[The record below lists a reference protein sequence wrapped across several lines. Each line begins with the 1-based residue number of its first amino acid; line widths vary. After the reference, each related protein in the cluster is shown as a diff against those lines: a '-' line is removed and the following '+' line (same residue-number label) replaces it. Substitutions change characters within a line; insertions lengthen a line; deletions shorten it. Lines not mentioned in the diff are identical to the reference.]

1 MHKLSPQNM
10 LLIGRNWS
18 TRGNNND
25 FEHFLNFF
33 PESISLTSKE
43 LSNFD
48 NRLFRYIKYKTLNS
62 CYSSLSVALEYNA
75 FIKFIRNDIKLVHY
89 WFGDHDYYYGYWF
102 KRLFGAKVVINLF
115 FSIEELQ
122 RRMPNKVHL
131 QNADLITCSGKAQ
144 LEYLKQFIDEDKLAY
159 LPLGVDTNFF
169 TLPVNNNY
177 RDKDLIICIGNNRRD
192 YRILKKVYLRLK
204 SIKPNIKLKLA
215 GSKPGQPFFAE
226 LPEVEFLPFLN
237 DHKFRKLYRKAS
249 LLVLPLLEGGSSQ
262 TLNEALA
269 CGLPVITNNF
279 PNLSDYTKT
288 KAVIQYSPG
297 DYIGMTNAC
306 LNVLNDKKKHIEMSN
321 EARRHILKYDF
332 FKIKQQLISIYSD
345 YLGFNIMVDH

>member
-1 MHKLSPQNM
+1 M

-33 PESISLTSKE
+33 PGSISSTSNE
-43 LSNFD
+43 LNSFD
-48 NRLFRYIKYKTLNS
+48 NRFFRCVKNKTLNS

-75 FIKFIRNDIKLVHY
+75 FIKFINHDIKLVHY

-102 KRLFGAKVVINLF
+102 KRIFGAKIVINLF
-115 FSIEELQ
+115 FSLEELQ
-122 RRMPNKVHL
+122 RRMPNKFHL

-144 LEYLKQFIDEDKLAY
+144 LEYLKQFIDKKKLAY

-169 TLPVNNNY
+169 TLPKNNNY

-192 YRILKKVYLRLK
+192 YKILKKVYLRLK

-215 GSKPGQPFFAE
+215 GSEPGKSFFTD
-226 LPEVEFLPFLN
+226 LPEVEFFPFL
-237 DHKFRKLYRKAS
+237 DDLKFRKLYRKAS

-269 CGLPVITNNF
+269 CGLPIITNKF

-288 KAVIQYSPG
+288 NAVIQHTPG
-297 DYIGMTNAC
+297 DYIGMSDTC
-306 LNVLNDKKKHIEMSN
+306 LEVLDNKKKHLEMSN
-321 EARRHILKYDF
+321 AARRHILKFDF
-332 FKIKQQLISIYSD
+332 VNIKDKLINIYSD
-345 YLGFNIMVDH
+345 YLDLNIVVDN